1 MAHAAR
7 GRGVGRGLRVSALG
21 WLPGTREVPV
31 VCLTVREDSAPALG
45 LYEAAG
51 FTRVATGAQMV
62 PDQDSTTAGVANS
75 RPTTA
80 RA

>member
-1 MAHAAR
+1 
-7 GRGVGRGLRVSALG
+7 VGRGLRVSALN
-21 WLPGTREVPV
+21 WLFGTRAVPLV
-31 VCLTVREDSAPALG
+31 GLTVREGSAPALG

-51 FTRVATGAQMV
+51 FTRVATGAKRAL
-62 PDQDSTTAGVANS
+62 DQLSTTAGVANS